1 MPKLELFYRL
11 TGISRRI
18 FFRFINIS
26 HFFTIHKL
34 KGIDEKL
41 KIRQQR
47 LSITVHSEFDFK
59 SINNEKIDNSIYSN
73 FAIIFQGKFVNGYQE
88 TRFINNAKA
97 LRNTY
102 PEIDIIVS
110 TYKEDISDESLFYNL
125 GIKILDCQ
133 DVGGLQ
139 IPYSANLSRQ
149 IETTITGL
157 TYAK

>member
-73 FAIIFQGKFVNGYQE
+73 FAIIFQGKFVN
-88 TRFINNAKA
+88 
-97 LRNTY
+97 
-102 PEIDIIVS
+102 
-110 TYKEDISDESLFYNL
+110 
-125 GIKILDCQ
+125 
-133 DVGGLQ
+133 
-139 IPYSANLSRQ
+139 
-149 IETTITGL
+149 
-157 TYAK
+157 